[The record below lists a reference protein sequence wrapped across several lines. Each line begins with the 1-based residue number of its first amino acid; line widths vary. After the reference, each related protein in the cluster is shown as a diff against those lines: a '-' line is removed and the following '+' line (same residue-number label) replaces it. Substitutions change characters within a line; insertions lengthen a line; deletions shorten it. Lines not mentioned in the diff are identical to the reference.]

1 MYSRLSCASQQRVY
15 KDNVTKAVLKMYKN
29 VKIILKIIELDMDR
43 KRIVPFKEFPEVGI
57 IIFETQGCQP

>member
-1 MYSRLSCASQQRVY
+1 MY

-29 VKIILKIIELDMDR
+29 VKIILKIIDLDMDR